1 MTIEEKLN
9 LIGFKGFV
17 HLKKELRDNRR
28 RKFFSSNYNDKE
40 FNIMIVEKD
49 HTWTIEKLNDSGLIS
64 SALILKNN
72 EIRISELILFFKNF
86 YYKNDEISLYL

>member
-17 HLKKELRDNRR
+17 HLKKELRDNKR

-49 HTWTIEKLNDSGLIS
+49 NKWIIEKLEDAGLIS
-64 SALILKNN
+64 NVLALKNS
-72 EIRISELILFFKNF
+72 EIHTSELILFFKNF
-86 YYKNDEISLYL
+86 YYKNDEISQLL

>member
-9 LIGFKGFV
+9 LIGFIGFV
-17 HLKKELRDNRR
+17 HLKKELRDNKR

-49 HTWTIEKLNDSGLIS
+49 NKWMIEKLEDAGLIS
-64 SALILKNN
+64 NVLALKHS
-72 EIRISELILFFKNF
+72 EIHTSELILFFKNF
-86 YYKNDEISLYL
+86 YYKNDEISQYL

>member
-17 HLKKELRDNRR
+17 HLKKDLRDNKR
-28 RKFFSSNYNDKE
+28 RKFFSSNYNDNE

-49 HTWTIEKLNDSGLIS
+49 NKWTMEKLEDAGLIS
-64 SALILKNN
+64 NVLKLKNN
-72 EIRISELILFFKNF
+72 EISISELILFFKNF
-86 YYKNDEISLYL
+86 YYKNDAISQYL

>member
-17 HLKKELRDNRR
+17 HLKKELRDNKR
-28 RKFFSSNYNDKE
+28 RKFFSSNYDDKE

-49 HTWTIEKLNDSGLIS
+49 NKWMIEKLEDAGLIS
-64 SALILKNN
+64 NVLSVKNG
-72 EIRISELILFFKNF
+72 EIHTNELIIFF
-86 YYKNDEISLYL
+86 